1 MTNDF
6 SIPYLPVCICL
17 DTGVATSDDPEKLFR
32 WMLRELKAGFDA
44 TLGEPFRPELLLIC
58 CGETPPH
65 CPVFFRSVEQ
75 LQQLPPLAASSS
87 SLLGEGVN
95 TALDALTERLATY
108 SREGVS
114 SLTPRLI
121 LISKGHNDGNPA
133 QLRGAAARVRRL
145 SRCACLHPHIIC
157 PGRGE
162 NRRNLLLFAPRLPWH
177 RELCRRLY
185 LLCTTCRDTLRHLFH
200 RCTPFHTT
208 PFHTPS

>member
-6 SIPYLPVCICL
+6 CTPYLPVCICL
-17 DTGVATSDDPEKLFR
+17 DTGITTSNEPEKLFR

-44 TLGEPFRPELLLIC
+44 TLGEACRPEFLLIC
-58 CGETPPH
+58 
-65 CPVFFRSVEQ
+65 
-75 LQQLPPLAASSS
+75 
-87 SLLGEGVN
+87 
-95 TALDALTERLATY
+95 
-108 SREGVS
+108 
-114 SLTPRLI
+114 
-121 LISKGHNDGNPA
+121 
-133 QLRGAAARVRRL
+133 
-145 SRCACLHPHIIC
+145 CACLHPHIIC

-162 NRRNLLLFAPRLPWH
+162 NRRNLLLFAPHLPWH